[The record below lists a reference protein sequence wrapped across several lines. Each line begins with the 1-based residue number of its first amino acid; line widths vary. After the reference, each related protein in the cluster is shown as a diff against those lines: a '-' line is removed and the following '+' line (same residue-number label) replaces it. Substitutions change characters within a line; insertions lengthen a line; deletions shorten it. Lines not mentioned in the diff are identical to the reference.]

1 MTKANLGNLGRLDQ
15 ISQAIG
21 GLQESACAAQRSHD
35 AMWLELKQMR
45 SELVQIFALKKDVD
59 DMRPHVDDWRRT
71 KQRGVGLLA
80 AASIGGGLLGQGLST
95 LLEKIGLTP

>member
-1 MTKANLGNLGRLDQ
+1 MTDGELNQ

-21 GLQESACAAQRSHD
+21 SLQESARAAQRSHD

-59 DMRPHVDDWRRT
+59 DMKPHVDDWRRT

-80 AASIGGGLLGQGLST
+80 AAGISGGVIGQGLST
-95 LLEKIGLTP
+95 LLKKIGVTP